1 MAGLLSVPATRGDR
15 SEAGRREGRKG
26 RGGRAGGERRAKE
39 GRRNGGEGAGP
50 RGSGCEVRPR
60 SGAETSGWRPGGVPE
75 GCGSGARR
83 ERAVCRPPADQPGPG
98 RTGTSGAL
106 LVRPWGPSPDCGRGC
121 LRVLLVCGRAPGCA
135 LSPGPRGSAC
145 MGAAWVGPLRWTQR
159 AGGTPPPHSPQAADR
174 SGGRTAPPGPGV
186 EPVPPR
192 PQPGR
197 RATAERVTGLGRGT
211 PRGRALRGMNRC
223 QLGHNWLRCV
233 G

>member
-60 SGAETSGWRPGGVPE
+60 FGAETSGWRPGGVPE

-98 RTGTSGAL
+98 RTRAPGALSVTASGAL
-106 LVRPWGPSPDCGRGC
+106 AGPRP
-121 LRVLLVCGRAPGCA
+121 RVSARAPGVWPCARPCA
-135 LSPGPRGSAC
+135 LARSPRERLHGCCVGRP
-145 MGAAWVGPLRWTQR
+145 AALDAAGWGNTVASFP
-159 AGGTPPPHSPQAADR
+159 AGGGPVRGADR
-174 SGGRTAPPGPGV
+174 ASRTRRGAGADPAATGSKSDGRARDGAWKGYAARPGATGD
-186 EPVPPR
+186 EPVPTR
-192 PQPGR
+192 P
-197 RATAERVTGLGRGT
+197 
-211 PRGRALRGMNRC
+211 
-223 QLGHNWLRCV
+223 
-233 G
+233 